1 MTTITADRASAA
13 PAFGGSS
20 DFAGTGQLLRLYL
33 RRDRIVLPLW
43 VLLIGVMPAFQVASI
58 KGLYGTQ
65 AELDSF
71 AKTTAN
77 SPALLAMY
85 GPVFGTEL
93 GSIGTWKAG
102 AMYTVIAI
110 AAVLTVIRHTRVE
123 EETGRAELVGATS
136 IGRYAGLTAALVLT
150 YVGCVIAGIVCA
162 ASLYGDKLAGAGSLG
177 WGSVLAMSGIVWAS
191 VAAVAAQVS
200 SGARIARGI
209 AFGAL
214 GIAFAL
220 RAVGDAGN
228 GVLSWFSPLGW
239 CLQLRPFATER
250 WWTLLPLVLVA
261 IVGTGVAYRLLRT
274 RDTGSGL
281 LAERLGPPV
290 ADAALS
296 GPLGLAWRLQRGA
309 LLAWAIG
316 FALYGMLI
324 GGAVHSVGDML
335 NGSQAVRDVISRM
348 GGSAMLQNS
357 FISAAVT
364 MLAIAAA
371 AYSISATLRLHEEES
386 SSRAEA
392 TLSGSVGRTRY
403 ALSHIGFA
411 LLGPAIALL
420 VAGTAVGLVYGT
432 VSGDLGAKL
441 PQSIGAA
448 AVQVPAVWVVT
459 GIAVA
464 IFGFAPRFTPVA
476 WGVLSAMVVL
486 FFVGSLNGLPQW
498 VVDVV
503 PFVHP
508 PKVPGAEF
516 QVAPVLWLLV
526 TAAALLGVG
535 IAAFR
540 RRDLR

>member
-1 MTTITADRASAA
+1 MTTITADRAAAA
-13 PAFGGSS
+13 PSFGDVT

-58 KGLYGTQ
+58 KGLYGSQ

-102 AMYTVIAI
+102 AMYTMIAI
-110 AAVLTVIRHTRVE
+110 ATVLTVIRHTRVE

-150 YVGCVIAGIVCA
+150 YAGCVVAGIVCA
-162 ASLYGDKLAGAGSLG
+162 ASLYGDKLAAAGSLG
-177 WGSVLAMSGIVWAS
+177 WGSGLAMSGIVWAS

-214 GIAFAL
+214 GAAFAL

-228 GVLSWFSPLGW
+228 GVLSWFSPIGW

-250 WWTLLPLVLVA
+250 WWTLLPLAVVA
-261 IVGTGVAYRLLRT
+261 IVGTGVAYRLLST

-281 LAERLGPPV
+281 LAERLGPPA
-290 ADAALS
+290 ADSALS
-296 GPLGLAWRLQRGA
+296 GPLGLAWRLQRGT
-309 LLAWAIG
+309 LLAWMIG

-324 GGAVHSVGDML
+324 GGAVNSVGDML

-348 GGSAMLQNS
+348 GGSSMLQNS
-357 FISAAVT
+357 FINAAVT
-364 MLAIAAA
+364 MLAAAAA

-386 SSRAEA
+386 SGRAEA

-411 LLGPAIALL
+411 LLGPAVALL
-420 VAGTAVGLVYGT
+420 VAGAAVGVVYGT

-441 PQSIGAA
+441 PQAIGAA

-464 IFGFAPRFTPVA
+464 IFGLAPRFTPVA
-476 WGVLSAMVVL
+476 WGVLSVMIVI
-486 FFVGSLNGLPQW
+486 FFIGSLDGLPQW

-516 QVAPVLWLLV
+516 QLAPVLWLLV
-526 TAAALLGVG
+526 IAAALLAVG
-535 IAAFR
+535 IGAFR

>member
-1 MTTITADRASAA
+1 MTTIAAERAPAA
-13 PAFGGSS
+13 PIFADSS

-43 VLLIGVMPAFQVASI
+43 SLLLGLMPAFQVASI
-58 KGLYGTQ
+58 KGLYDTQ
-65 AELDSF
+65 AELDNF
-71 AKTTAN
+71 AKTTAD

-102 AMYTVIAI
+102 AMYTMIAI
-110 AAVLTVIRHTRVE
+110 ATVLTVIRHTRVE

-136 IGRYAGLTAALVLT
+136 IGRYAGLTAALTTT
-150 YVGCVIAGIVCA
+150 YLGSVVAGIVCA
-162 ASLYGDKLAGAGSLG
+162 AALYGNDLPAMGSLG
-177 WGSVLAMSGIVWAS
+177 WGSALAMSGIVWGS

-214 GIAFAL
+214 GAAFAF

-228 GVLSWFSPLGW
+228 GVLSWFSPVGW
-239 CLQLRPFATER
+239 CLQLRPYATER
-250 WWTLLPLVLVA
+250 WWVLIPLLAVA
-261 IVGTGVAYRLLRT
+261 VVGTATAYALLRT

-281 LAERLGPPV
+281 VAERPGPPV
-290 ADAALS
+290 ADSVLA
-296 GPLGLAWRLQRGA
+296 GPLGLAWRLQRGT
-309 LLAWAIG
+309 LLAWGIG
-316 FALYGMLI
+316 FALYGLLI
-324 GGAVHSVGDML
+324 GGAVNSVGDML
-335 NGSQAVRDVISRM
+335 DGSQTIRDLISRM
-348 GGSAMLQNS
+348 GGSDMLQNS
-357 FISAAVT
+357 FVTYAIT
-364 MLAIAAA
+364 MLAAAAA
-371 AYSISATLRLHEEES
+371 AYSISATLRLHEEET
-386 SSRAEA
+386 SSRAET

-411 LLGPAIALL
+411 LFGPAVALL
-420 VAGTAVGLVYGT
+420 VAGAAIGIVYGAA
-432 VSGDLGAKL
+432 SGDLAEKL
-441 PQSIGAA
+441 PQAIGAA

-464 IFGFAPRFTPVA
+464 LYGLVPRFAPVA
-476 WGVLSAMVVL
+476 WGVLSAMVVI
-486 FFVGSLNGLPQW
+486 FFVGSLDGLPQW
-498 VVDVV
+498 IVDLV

-508 PKVPGAEF
+508 PKLPGAEF
-516 QVAPVLWLLV
+516 QAAPVLWLLAI
-526 TAAALLGVG
+526 AAALLAVG

>member
-1 MTTITADRASAA
+1 MTTITADRAAAA
-13 PAFGGSS
+13 PSFGDSS

-33 RRDRIVLPLW
+33 RRDRVVLPLW

-58 KGLYGTQ
+58 KGLYDTQ

-71 AKTTAN
+71 AKTTAD

-85 GPVFGTEL
+85 GPVFSTEL

-102 AMYTVIAI
+102 AMYTIIAI
-110 AAVLTVIRHTRVE
+110 ATVLTVIRHTRVE

-150 YVGCVIAGIVCA
+150 YAGCLIAGIVCA
-162 ASLYGDKLAGAGSLG
+162 ASLYGDKLAGAGSLAL
-177 WGSVLAMSGIVWAS
+177 GSGLAMSGIVWAS
-191 VAAVAAQVS
+191 IAAAAAQVS

-214 GIAFAL
+214 GAAFAL

-228 GVLSWFSPLGW
+228 GVLSWFSPIGW
-239 CLQLRPFATER
+239 CLQLRPFASER
-250 WWTLLPLVLVA
+250 WWTLLPLVVVA
-261 IVGTGVAYRLLRT
+261 VIGTGVAYRLLST

-281 LAERLGPPV
+281 LAERLGPPA

-296 GPLGLAWRLQRGA
+296 GPLGLAWRLQRGT
-309 LLAWAIG
+309 LLAWTVG

-324 GGAVHSVGDML
+324 GGAANSVGDML
-335 NGSQAVRDVISRM
+335 NGSQAVRDVIGRM
-348 GGSAMLQNS
+348 GGSSMLQNS
-357 FISAAVT
+357 FINAAVT
-364 MLAIAAA
+364 MLAAAAA

-386 SSRAEA
+386 SGRAET

-403 ALSHIGFA
+403 ALSHISFA

-420 VAGTAVGLVYGT
+420 VSGAAVGVVYGT

-441 PQSIGAA
+441 PEALGAA

-464 IFGFAPRFTPVA
+464 IFGLAPRFTPVA
-476 WGVLSAMVVL
+476 WGVLSAMIII
-486 FFVGSLNGLPQW
+486 FFIGSLDGLPQW

-516 QVAPVLWLLV
+516 QLAPVLWLLV
-526 TAAALLGVG
+526 IAAALLGVG
-535 IAAFR
+535 IGAFR